1 MSFFIIASVG
11 LMWLLKYSTI
21 LNFIRTP
28 ITKLHPKLDELSKCS
43 LCLGFW
49 TGVIVGIYGWYFCFI
64 GMEALLLPF
73 ASSGVSWFIDSLIS
87 VIHLLKIKYE
97 QELNLD

>member
-1 MSFFIIASVG
+1 
-11 LMWLLKYSTI
+11 
-21 LNFIRTP
+21 
-28 ITKLHPKLDELSKCS
+28 
-43 LCLGFW
+43 
-49 TGVIVGIYGWYFCFI
+49 
-64 GMEALLLPF
+64 EALLLPF